1 MGKEFFETMGKNV
14 ADAMFQYEMEKV
26 EATSKEITEM
36 LESYDFITDAFT
48 DVEFLKDLISIK
60 ISQIIAKNLI

>member
-1 MGKEFFETMGKNV
+1 MSKEFFETMGKNV

-26 EATSKEITEM
+26 EATSKEIVEM
-36 LESYDFITDAFT
+36 LESYEFVSYTFS
-48 DVEFLKDLISIK
+48 DVDFLKELISTK